1 MYARYLKHYSAVI
14 MVVGVFTLMT
24 GCMTT
29 KNKASPEEEDQA
41 TAFDEFKEQLVLTV
55 EDSKREETLL
65 NTIDALELD
74 INALLAEIRNRKQGF
89 KELNANY
96 NASREEFD
104 AFFDDANSRI
114 QLQRKQTSIQYR
126 LIQELLT
133 EQEQKQLNRHNNKLI
148 ESFINSLNAT

>member
-1 MYARYLKHYSAVI
+1 MYAKYLKQYSVVI
-14 MVVGVFTLMT
+14 VVMSIFTLA

-29 KNKASPEEEDQA
+29 KNKASPEVEDQA

-55 EDSKREETLL
+55 EDSKREEILL

-74 INALLAEIRNRKQGF
+74 INALLAEIKNRKQGF

-104 AFFDDANSRI
+104 AFFDDANRKI